1 MLELKRMSVGYAG
14 RYLIPNVN
22 LSFAPGKIYGI
33 IGKNGSGKSGLLK
46 VCSGQEIPETG
57 SVTLDGKPLSSFS
70 IQELQRQIGFL
81 TQDRPMTM
89 MPARRVVA
97 RNLPQGVSRFGG
109 ITLEQRRRVYS
120 CLGVMRASGL
130 GAIPMNRLS
139 RGERHRVFLA
149 ALLARDPQI
158 FLLDEPFSDLDV
170 EYRQLLVQTLL
181 RLKSE
186 GKTVIMALQDL
197 KLAMQYCDE
206 LVVIDIG
213 REVHTGTPDQI
224 RQQKILEKIFRI
236 SNPV

>member
-1 MLELKRMSVGYAG
+1 MLELKLASVGYTG

-22 LSFAPGKIYGI
+22 LSFVPGKIYGI

-46 VCSGQEIPETG
+46 DCAGQQAPESG
-57 SVTLDGKPLSSFS
+57 SVTLDGKLLSDFS
-70 IQELQRQIGFL
+70 AHERHRKVGLL
-81 TQDRPMTM
+81 PQDRPVTM
-89 MPARRVVA
+89 APAYRVVA
-97 RNLPQGVSRFGG
+97 RSLPQSVGRFGK
-109 ITLEQRRRVYS
+109 ITLEQRRRIYS
-120 CLGVMRASGL
+120 CLSIMRAAGL
-130 GAIPMNRLS
+130 GSMPMNRLS
-139 RGERHRVFLA
+139 RGERRRVFLA
-149 ALLARDPQI
+149 ALLAQDPQI

-197 KLAMQYCDE
+197 ELAMQYCDE

-224 RQQKILEKIFRI
+224 RQQKILEKAFRF